1 MHARRTAVLALSV
14 VGALGLAAC
23 GSSSTSTT
31 TTAAAPTTTGG
42 VTPTTTGSGSGTAT
56 SSSTLCRDLADLSTQ
71 EEGLVRAQQTAT
83 DGSGSLSAL
92 QSYAK
97 QAKSAFDQS
106 GPRITADLATSPT
119 IVRSAWSTLQP
130 QLDQLVQSAAT
141 STSVP
146 AFARAAS
153 SIETSNSFLASDQTL
168 TAYTKAACPTAVA
181 G

>member
-1 MHARRTAVLALSV
+1 MSV

-23 GSSSTSTT
+23 GSSSSSTT
-31 TTAAAPTTTGG
+31 TTAAAPTTTSGG
-42 VTPTTTGSGSGTAT
+42 VTPTTTGSGTAT
-56 SSSTLCRDLADLSTQ
+56 STSTLCRDLADLSTQ

-83 DGSGSLSAL
+83 DASGSLSAL

-97 QAKSAFDQS
+97 QAKSAFDRS

-119 IVRSAWSTLQP
+119 IVQSAWSTLQP
-130 QLDQLVQSAAT
+130 QLDQLVESAAT

-168 TAYTKAACPTAVA
+168 TAFTKAACPTAAA